1 MKEGYYWIQY
11 NGGRQIAYYSP
22 EEGYDFISGEEIVGV
37 WCVTRG
43 HDLCNNSEVEVLSGP
58 IEEPKQ

>member
-22 EEGYDFISGEEIVGV
+22 EEGYDFISGDEVIGV
-37 WCVTRG
+37 WYVTRG
-43 HDLCNNSEVEVLSGP
+43 HDLCNNGEVEVLSGP
-58 IEEPKQ
+58 IEEPKL